1 MTTLSKPGARR
12 VTGAQSTAIATVPSH
27 PGCVPVSL
35 EDVRAIRR
43 FIVQPVL
50 PEPLLPLADL
60 ARNLRWWWHQDAQ
73 DLFQAIDP
81 DLWAETGHD
90 PQKLISR
97 TSRERLMTLAGDRRY
112 LRHLELAKADL
123 EDYVEGDRWY
133 QGYAARHPEAPRAIG
148 YFSAEFGVSSVLPQ
162 YSGGLGVLAG
172 DHLKSASDLGVPII
186 GVGLLYTHG
195 YFRQSLNVA
204 GWQQEHYPVL
214 DPNELPV
221 RALRSDNG
229 EPVTI
234 SVTINHRP
242 VIAQLWVAQ
251 VGRVP
256 LLFMDT
262 NVEANDESARDIT
275 DRLYGGSSDHRLAQE
290 ILLGVGGV
298 RALREFCRVTGHPEP
313 DVFHCNEGHA
323 GFLGLERIREYM
335 SAGDD
340 FDTAWEKTC
349 AGNVFTTHTPVP
361 AGIDRFDNEQVS
373 QQFADFTPL
382 PIDRVMAL
390 GVEDYPGGDASRFN
404 MAVMGLRLGKHS
416 NGVSQLHGQVSR
428 EMFQGLWPDFDVSE
442 VPITS
447 VTNGVHAQSWIHPDL
462 LELLQAQ
469 TGDSETVVDGL
480 DLSALDRVDDNTL
493 WSLKRQMRGE
503 MIKMA
508 RGRLLTSCR
517 TRGMS
522 SEWVENALNPHVLT
536 IGFARRGASYK
547 RLTLMLS
554 QPERLKRL
562 LNDPEHPIQIVIA
575 GKAHPADELGK
586 GFIQQMVQ
594 FADEPG
600 VRGKLVFLPDY
611 DISLARPLYPGCDV
625 WLNNPLRPQEACGTS
640 GMKAALNGAA
650 NLSILDGWWDEWYDP
665 AYGWAIPSATS
676 TASPEERDRMEAES
690 LYQLIERDIVPK
702 FYNRDAN
709 GLPTAW
715 ITMMRETM
723 AGLGPKILATRMVRD
738 YVTELYTPAAESS
751 AELRDNNAAE
761 ELAGWKQKV
770 RQAWGDVAID
780 RVESDLP
787 NPVAVGSRNSFSTWV
802 RLGSLQPDDVSVQVV
817 SGLVDADDQLHDV
830 HIFELSPT
838 GQQENGAQLFQADL
852 ASSTSGSIGYTMRVV
867 PKHPLMHD
875 AAELGLAT
883 VASASLTGQKPVH

>member
-1 MTTLSKPGARR
+1 
-12 VTGAQSTAIATVPSH
+12 
-27 PGCVPVSL
+27 
-35 EDVRAIRR
+35 
-43 FIVQPVL
+43 
-50 PEPLLPLADL
+50 
-60 ARNLRWWWHQDAQ
+60 
-73 DLFQAIDP
+73 
-81 DLWAETGHD
+81 
-90 PQKLISR
+90 
-97 TSRERLMTLAGDRRY
+97 
-112 LRHLELAKADL
+112 LELAAADL
-123 EDYVEGDRWY
+123 SDYVSGDRWY
-133 QGYAARHPEAPRAIG
+133 QGFVSRHPEAPKAIG

-195 YFRQSLNVA
+195 YFRQSLNAA

-221 RALRSDNG
+221 EMLREDG

-234 SVTINHRP
+234 TLTINHRP
-242 VIAQLWVAQ
+242 VVAQLWVAQ

-262 NVEANDESARDIT
+262 NVDANDEAARSIT
-275 DRLYGGSSDHRLAQE
+275 DRLYGGSADHRLAQE

-298 RALREFCRVTGHPEP
+298 RALRAFCRVTGRPDP
-313 DVFHCNEGHA
+313 DVYHCNEGHA

-335 SAGDD
+335 TSGDD
-340 FDTAWEKTC
+340 FNTAWEKTR

-361 AGIDRFDNEQVS
+361 AGIDRFGNEQVANE
-373 QQFADFTPL
+373 FGDFTPL
-382 PIDRVMAL
+382 PIDRVLAL
-390 GVEDYPGGDASRFN
+390 GAEDYEGGDPSRFN
-404 MAVMGLRLGKHS
+404 MAVMGLRLGEHA
-416 NGVSQLHGQVSR
+416 NGVSRLHGKVSR

-442 VPITS
+442 VPIGS

-480 DLSALDRVDDNTL
+480 DLTALDRVDDNTL

-508 RGRLLTSCR
+508 RERLVRSCKS
-517 TRGMS
+517 RGMS
-522 SEWVENALNPHVLT
+522 SEWVSNALNPHVLT

-547 RLTLMLS
+547 RLTLMIQ
-554 QPERLKRL
+554 QPERLKKL
-562 LNDPEHPIQIVIA
+562 LNDPEHPVQIVIA
-575 GKAHPADELGK
+575 GKAHPADDIGK

-594 FADEPG
+594 FSDDPE

-665 AYGWAIPSATS
+665 AYGWAIPSATNA
-676 TASPEERDRMEAES
+676 ASPEERDRMEAES
-690 LYQLIERDIVPK
+690 LYQIIERDVVPK
-702 FYNRDAN
+702 FYARDAN
-709 GLPTAW
+709 GLPTGW

-723 AGLGPKILATRMVRD
+723 EGLGPKILATRMVRD
-738 YVTELYTPAAESS
+738 YVTDLYTPAAQS
-751 AELRDNNAAE
+751 ASALLDNDVAAN
-761 ELAGWKQKV
+761 LAAWKQRV
-770 RQAWGDVAID
+770 RQAWDGVAID

-787 NPVAVGSRNSFSTWV
+787 NPVAVGSRNVFSAWV
-802 RLGSLQPDDVSVQVV
+802 KLGSLEPTDVSVQVV
-817 SGLVDADDQLHDV
+817 SGDVDADDQIHNV
-830 HIFELSPT
+830 RIFELAPT
-838 GQQENGAQLFQADL
+838 DQVDQQGQLFRANL
-852 ASSTSGSIGYTMRVV
+852 VSAISGSIGYTVRVV
-867 PKHPLMHD
+867 PKHPLLHD

-883 VASASLTGQKPVH
+883 VATAAVAEQDR

>member
-1 MTTLSKPGARR
+1 
-12 VTGAQSTAIATVPSH
+12 
-27 PGCVPVSL
+27 
-35 EDVRAIRR
+35 
-43 FIVQPVL
+43 
-50 PEPLLPLADL
+50 
-60 ARNLRWWWHQDAQ
+60 
-73 DLFQAIDP
+73 
-81 DLWAETGHD
+81 
-90 PQKLISR
+90 
-97 TSRERLMTLAGDRRY
+97 
-112 LRHLELAKADL
+112 LELAAADL
-123 EDYVEGDRWY
+123 SDYVSGDRWY
-133 QGYAARHPEAPRAIG
+133 QGFVSRHPEAPKAIG

-195 YFRQSLNVA
+195 YFRQSLNAA

-221 RALRSDNG
+221 EMLREDG

-234 SVTINHRP
+234 TLTINHRP
-242 VIAQLWVAQ
+242 VVAQLWVAQ

-262 NVEANDESARDIT
+262 NVDANDEAARSIT
-275 DRLYGGSSDHRLAQE
+275 DRLYGGSADHRLAQE

-298 RALREFCRVTGHPEP
+298 RALRAFCRVTGRPDP
-313 DVFHCNEGHA
+313 DVYHCNEGHA

-335 SAGDD
+335 TSGDD
-340 FDTAWEKTC
+340 FDTAWEKTR

-361 AGIDRFDNEQVS
+361 AGIDRFGNEQVANE
-373 QQFADFTPL
+373 FGDFTPL
-382 PIDRVMAL
+382 PIDRVLAL
-390 GVEDYPGGDASRFN
+390 GAEDYEGGDPSRFN
-404 MAVMGLRLGKHS
+404 MAVMGLRLGEHA
-416 NGVSQLHGQVSR
+416 NGVSRLHGKVSR

-442 VPITS
+442 VPIGS

-469 TGDSETVVDGL
+469 TGDSGTVVDGL
-480 DLSALDRVDDNTL
+480 DLTALDRVDDNTL

-508 RGRLLTSCR
+508 RERLVRSCKS
-517 TRGMS
+517 RGMS
-522 SEWVENALNPHVLT
+522 SEWVSNALNPHVLT

-547 RLTLMLS
+547 RLTLMIQ
-554 QPERLKRL
+554 QPERLKKL
-562 LNDPEHPIQIVIA
+562 LNDPEHPVQIVIA
-575 GKAHPADELGK
+575 GKAHPADDIGK

-594 FADEPG
+594 FSDDPE

-665 AYGWAIPSATS
+665 AYGWAIPSATNA
-676 TASPEERDRMEAES
+676 ASPEERDRMEAES
-690 LYQLIERDIVPK
+690 LYQIIERDVVPK
-702 FYNRDAN
+702 FYARDAN
-709 GLPTAW
+709 GLPTGW

-723 AGLGPKILATRMVRD
+723 EGLGPKILATRMVRD
-738 YVTELYTPAAESS
+738 YVTDLYTPAAQS
-751 AELRDNNAAE
+751 ASALLDNDVAAN
-761 ELAGWKQKV
+761 LAAWKQRV
-770 RQAWGDVAID
+770 RQAWDGVAID

-787 NPVAVGSRNSFSTWV
+787 NPVAVGSRNVFSAWV
-802 RLGSLQPDDVSVQVV
+802 KLGSLEPTDVSVQVV
-817 SGLVDADDQLHDV
+817 SGDVDADDQIHNV
-830 HIFELSPT
+830 RIFELAPT
-838 GQQENGAQLFQADL
+838 DQVDQQGQLFRANL
-852 ASSTSGSIGYTMRVV
+852 VSAISGSIGYTVRVV
-867 PKHPLMHD
+867 PKHPLLHD

-883 VASASLTGQKPVH
+883 VATAAVAGQDR

>member
-1 MTTLSKPGARR
+1 M
-12 VTGAQSTAIATVPSH
+12 
-27 PGCVPVSL
+27 
-35 EDVRAIRR
+35 RAIRR

-50 PEPLLPLADL
+50 PESLKPLAVL
-60 ARNLRWWWHQDAQ
+60 ARNLRWSWHQDTQ
-73 DLFQAIDP
+73 DLFEAIDP
-81 DLWAETGHD
+81 VLWEETSHD
-90 PQKLISR
+90 PQKLLSR
-97 TSRERLMTLAGDRRY
+97 ASRERLDTLAGDRRY
-112 LRHLELAKADL
+112 LRHLELAAADL
-123 EDYVEGDRWY
+123 SDYVSGDRWY
-133 QGYAARHPEAPRAIG
+133 QGFVSRHPEAPKAIG

-195 YFRQSLNVA
+195 YFRQSLNAA

-221 RALRSDNG
+221 EMLREDG

-234 SVTINHRP
+234 TLTINHRP
-242 VIAQLWVAQ
+242 VVAQLWVAQ

-262 NVEANDESARDIT
+262 NVDANDEAARSIT
-275 DRLYGGSSDHRLAQE
+275 DRLYGGSADHRLAQE

-298 RALREFCRVTGHPEP
+298 RALRAFCRVTGRPDP
-313 DVFHCNEGHA
+313 DVYHCNEGHA

-335 SAGDD
+335 TSGDD
-340 FDTAWEKTC
+340 FDTAWEKTR

-361 AGIDRFDNEQVS
+361 AGIDRFGNEQVANE
-373 QQFADFTPL
+373 FGDFTPL
-382 PIDRVMAL
+382 PIDRVLAL
-390 GVEDYPGGDASRFN
+390 GAEDYEGGDPSRFN
-404 MAVMGLRLGKHS
+404 MAVMGLRLGEHA
-416 NGVSQLHGQVSR
+416 NGVSRLHGKVSR

-442 VPITS
+442 VPIGS

-469 TGDSETVVDGL
+469 TGDSGTVVDGL
-480 DLSALDRVDDNTL
+480 DLTALDRVDDNTL

-508 RGRLLTSCR
+508 RERLVRSCKS
-517 TRGMS
+517 RGMS
-522 SEWVENALNPHVLT
+522 SEWVSNALNPHVLT

-547 RLTLMLS
+547 RLTLMIQ
-554 QPERLKRL
+554 QPERLKKL
-562 LNDPEHPIQIVIA
+562 LNDPEHPVQIVIA
-575 GKAHPADELGK
+575 GKAHPADDIGK

-594 FADEPG
+594 FSDDPE

-665 AYGWAIPSATS
+665 AYGWAIPSATNA
-676 TASPEERDRMEAES
+676 ASPEERDRMEAES
-690 LYQLIERDIVPK
+690 LYQIIERDVVPK
-702 FYNRDAN
+702 FYARDAN
-709 GLPTAW
+709 GLPTGW

-723 AGLGPKILATRMVRD
+723 EGLGPKILATRMVRD
-738 YVTELYTPAAESS
+738 YVTDLYTPAAQS
-751 AELRDNNAAE
+751 ASALLDNDVAAN
-761 ELAGWKQKV
+761 LAAWKQRV
-770 RQAWGDVAID
+770 RQAWDGVAID

-787 NPVAVGSRNSFSTWV
+787 NPVAVGSRNVFSAWV
-802 RLGSLQPDDVSVQVV
+802 KLGSLEPTDVSVQVV
-817 SGLVDADDQLHDV
+817 SGDVDADDQIHNV
-830 HIFELSPT
+830 RIFELAPT
-838 GQQENGAQLFQADL
+838 DQVDQQGQLFRANL
-852 ASSTSGSIGYTMRVV
+852 VSAISGSIGYTVRVV
-867 PKHPLMHD
+867 PKHPLLHD

-883 VASASLTGQKPVH
+883 VATAAVAEQDR